1 MSPLK
6 KMVGPNVVVSAELP
20 MDSVVLQFPEKILQK
35 RLATRGVQSV
45 QQGLIKWSSA
55 LESLATWE
63 DLEPLKQQFL
73 VAAAWGQPVPKEGGV
88 VTEQATPADQLARET
103 RV

>member
-20 MDSVVLQFPEKILQK
+20 VDSVVLQFPEKILQK
-35 RLATRGVQSV
+35 RLATRGVRSV

-55 LESLATWE
+55 PESLATWE
-63 DLEPLKQQFL
+63 DLEPLKQRSL
-73 VAAAWGQPVPKEGGV
+73 L
-88 VTEQATPADQLARET
+88 QLLGDNQCLRKGELLQS
-103 RV
+103 RLHRRIN